1 MLTKHQCGAFL
12 LRLYG
17 RYFYA
22 LRGEKKCRGGL
33 MLSLQE
39 MTWVV
44 SILSFAGGIAI
55 FLFKKIVI
63 EPLENSINSL
73 NETLREFKMTTDR
86 ELEIHER
93 EIDLLKEKTTRHDE
107 QIKTLFSS
115 IKGGKRND

>member
-1 MLTKHQCGAFL
+1 
-12 LRLYG
+12 
-17 RYFYA
+17 
-22 LRGEKKCRGGL
+22 